1 MAPKRKKADASAVET
16 PAAKVRRSSRR
27 VNGPPGQQ
35 QDGSRQGGEKEDP
48 LGPAGSPNGSIRS
61 REAFERTMRELGEM
75 GLKLQ
80 SAVKI
85 QRLAVETSDLS
96 KCDPERVREEAFKL
110 RPASMRQA
118 KAEQKVEEKTPEKS
132 IVDTDLQSADAAE
145 EKADSE
151 VVERTARRPP
161 PVNSDVL
168 PLPWK
173 GRLGY
178 ACLNTYLRSA
188 STPVFSSRT
197 CRISSIIDHRHPLQ
211 DPTKPEH
218 ATKNRP
224 DKTQTSDVQRGLDF
238 VRELGLANA
247 RDIVKMLRWN
257 EKYGIKF
264 MRLSSEMFPF
274 ASHEEYG
281 YKLAPFA
288 ADVLAEAGK
297 VAAELGHR
305 LTTHPG
311 QYTQIASPRKE
322 VVAAAFRD
330 LEYHDEMLSLLKLP
344 EQLDRDAVMIL
355 HMGGTYGDKA
365 ATLDR
370 FRENY
375 AKLPDGVKRRL
386 VLENDDVSWSV
397 HDLLPICEELNIPLV
412 LDYHHHNIIFDPSLR
427 EGTLDI
433 MSLYD
438 RIAKTWTRKNIKQ
451 KMHYSEPTAEAI
463 TPRDRRKHS
472 ARVKT
477 LPPCATDMDLMIE
490 AKDKEQAVFEL
501 MRTYKL
507 PGWNRFNDVVPYERD
522 DEPKKETKRTKK
534 EKQNDTTGE
543 TEEGD
548 STNTISP
555 DEYGMGGQQNRAF
568 LEWFKALPGSTFS
581 EHIEITDLR
590 ARNAGRGIVALEDIP
605 ADTVLFTVPRNG
617 IINMETSELKE
628 KLPDV
633 FFHADEVM
641 EVDDK
646 PQQDPWSS
654 LILVMM
660 FEYFKGDES
669 KWKSYMDVLPASF
682 ETPMFWTEAELN
694 ELQAS
699 ATRTKVGKT
708 DAEKMFHAKILP
720 VLRANHEI
728 FPCSQSY
735 SDEDLVKLA
744 HRMGS
749 TIMSY
754 AFDFQNEDEED
765 EKDEEEWVEDREPK
779 STMGM
784 VPMADIL
791 NADAEYNAHVNY
803 GDDALTVTAL
813 RTIKAG
819 EEILNYYGPHPNSE
833 LLRRYGYVTPK
844 HSRYDVVELPWKLV
858 EESLAASL
866 GLSEEQLDSAREHL
880 DMDEIEDTF
889 VLDRESNEP
898 NPDGT
903 FTGSARFS
911 EIPEDLREQLKL
923 LLKAIRKADPSSVV
937 DKRKRDEIQHS
948 VLFKAL
954 DALES
959 QYPTTVLDDERI
971 LSGSGISER
980 HRAAVT
986 VRLGEKRLIQEAKL
1000 YLSGITSDATPEE
1013 TPASNKRARRD

>member
-1 MAPKRKKADASAVET
+1 
-16 PAAKVRRSSRR
+16 
-27 VNGPPGQQ
+27 
-35 QDGSRQGGEKEDP
+35 
-48 LGPAGSPNGSIRS
+48 
-61 REAFERTMRELGEM
+61 MRELGEM

-118 KAEQKVEEKTPEKS
+118 KAEQKVEERTPEKS
-132 IVDTDLQSADAAE
+132 KVDTDLQSADAAE

-197 CRISSIIDHRHPLQ
+197 CRISSIIDHRYPLQ

-224 DKTQTSDVQRGLDF
+224 DKTQPPDVQRGLDF
-238 VRELGLANA
+238 VRGLGLANA

-274 ASHEEYG
+274 ASHEEHG

-288 ADVLAEAGK
+288 AHVLAEVGK

-322 VVAAAFRD
+322 VVVAAFRD

-370 FRENY
+370 FRENH

-386 VLENDDVSWSV
+386 VLENDDVAWSV

-451 KMHYSEPTAEAI
+451 KMHYSEPTAEAV

-501 MRTYKL
+501 MRTFKL
-507 PGWNRFNDVVPYERD
+507 PGWNRFNDIVPHERD

-543 TEEGD
+543 AEEGD
-548 STNTISP
+548 ATNTISP
-555 DEYGMGGQQNRAF
+555 EEYGMGGPQNR
-568 LEWFKALPGSTFS
+568 WFKALPGSTFS
-581 EHIEITDLR
+581 EHIEITDFR
-590 ARNAGRGIVALEDIP
+590 ARNAGRG
-605 ADTVLFTVPRNG
+605 
-617 IINMETSELKE
+617 
-628 KLPDV
+628 
-633 FFHADEVM
+633 VM
-641 EVDDK
+641 EVDGK

-669 KWKSYMDVLPASF
+669 KWKPYMDVLPTSF
-682 ETPMFWTEAELN
+682 ETPMFWSNAELN

-699 ATRTKVGKT
+699 ATRTKIGKT
-708 DAEKMFHAKILP
+708 DAEKMFHAKVLP
-720 VLRANHEI
+720 VLRANNEI
-728 FPCSQSY
+728 FPSSQSY
-735 SDEDLVKLA
+735 NDEDLVKLA

-765 EKDEEEWVEDREPK
+765 EEDEEEWVEDREPK

-866 GLSEEQLDSAREHL
+866 GLSEEQLCSAREHL

-889 VLDRESNEP
+889 VLDRESNEL

-911 EIPEDLREQLKL
+911 EIPEDLREQLRL
-923 LLKAIRKADPSSVV
+923 LLKALRKADPSCVV

-954 DALES
+954 DALGS
-959 QYPTTVLDDERI
+959 QYPTTVLDDEQI
-971 LSGSGISER
+971 LSGSDISER

-1000 YLSGITSDATPEE
+1000 YLSGITSDAASEE
-1013 TPASNKRARRD
+1013 TPAPNKRARR